1 MTKLSFPYFVLLQIT
16 KGLVENVI
24 YILTCQ
30 HGFIVAVHRAVTKA
44 LIWGGG
50 LFSYIRVLID
60 EFLLKSTVITTDFKR
75 SSSGRTPIR

>member
-50 LFSYIRVLID
+50 
-60 EFLLKSTVITTDFKR
+60 VIFIYSR
-75 SSSGRTPIR
+75 SDRQISFEINCNYN